1 MITLTKLN
9 FTISI
14 NSIDY
19 NNLFF
24 LRNFMNKYIK
34 KWTESSLILK
44 IFCGLIIGAILGI
57 TVPQYELIGLP
68 GELFVTALK
77 AIAPLL
83 VFVLVASALSKA
95 SDGIGHRFKT
105 VIFLYLSSTFLSAM
119 VAVLG
124 SYLFPVSMHLRNAS
138 DVSAPNGLGEVISSM
153 LLKVFAN
160 PLISLSQGD
169 YLGILFW
176 AVIFGICL
184 NKIASS
190 TTVTVFSDIAE
201 SINLVVRIIIQFAP
215 FGIMGLVFSAVSES
229 GLDIFIQYGQLVLL
243 LVVCIGSVAFIT
255 DPLIA
260 ALALRR
266 NPYPLVLTC
275 LKESGVTAFFT
286 RSSAANIPVNMR
298 LCERLGLDRDFFSIS
313 IPLGATINMEGAA
326 ITITIM
332 TLAVCHTL
340 GISVDLPTTIV
351 LSIIST
357 LAACGSSGV
366 AGGSLLLIPM
376 ACSLFGIP
384 ADISMQAI
392 AVGFIIGVIQ
402 DSCET
407 ALNSSG
413 DALFS
418 ATAEYFDRAR
428 RGEDM
433 RFLGEFAKNKSK

>member
-1 MITLTKLN
+1 
-9 FTISI
+9 
-14 NSIDY
+14 
-19 NNLFF
+19 
-24 LRNFMNKYIK
+24 MNKYVE
-34 KWTESSLILK
+34 KWVESSLILK
-44 IFCGLIIGAILGI
+44 ILIGLIIGAILGLA
-57 TVPQYELIGLP
+57 VPQYEMIGLL
-68 GELFVTALK
+68 GQLFVSALK

-95 SDGIGHRFKT
+95 GEGIRSRFKT
-105 VIFLYLSSTFLSAM
+105 VIVLYIFSTFLSAM
-119 VAVLG
+119 VAVTG
-124 SYLFPVSMHLRNAS
+124 SFLFPVSMHLTQAGKVTAFP
-138 DVSAPNGLGEVISSM
+138 VSMHLTQAGKVTAPGGLGEVISNM
-153 LLKVFAN
+153 LLNIFTN
-160 PLISLSQGD
+160 PLQSLSQGD

-176 AVIFGICL
+176 AIVFGICL
-184 NKIASS
+184 KQVGSA
-190 TTVTVFSDIAE
+190 TTKNVFEDCANATSLI
-201 SINLVVRIIIQFAP
+201 VKGIIQFAP
-215 FGIMGLVFSAVSES
+215 IGIMSLVFSAVAES
-229 GLDIFIQYGQLVLL
+229 GLSIFIQYGQLILL
-243 LVVCIGSVAFIT
+243 LVACIATVALIT

-260 ALALRR
+260 AFALRR
-266 NPYPLVLTC
+266 NPYPLVFTC
-275 LKESGVTAFFT
+275 LKESGITAFFT

-298 LCERLGLDRDFFSIS
+298 LCERLGLDKDFYSIS

-340 GISVDLPTTIV
+340 GITVDLPTTIV
-351 LSIIST
+351 LCIIST
-357 LAACGSSGV
+357 LAAAGSSGV

-418 ATAEYFDRAR
+418 ATAEYHDRAKA
-428 RGEDM
+428 GEPVN
-433 RFLGEFAKNKSK
+433 FLGEFAKDKEEATA

>member
-1 MITLTKLN
+1 
-9 FTISI
+9 
-14 NSIDY
+14 
-19 NNLFF
+19 
-24 LRNFMNKYIK
+24 MNKYVK

-44 IFCGLIIGAILGI
+44 ILIGLIIGAILGLAI
-57 TVPQYELIGLP
+57 PQVDILGLP
-68 GELFVTALK
+68 GQLFVSALK

-95 SDGIGHRFKT
+95 GEGIGSRFKT
-105 VIFLYLSSTFLSAM
+105 VIVLYIFSTFLSAM
-119 VAVLG
+119 VAVTG
-124 SYLFPVSMHLRNAS
+124 SFLFPVTMHLTEAGN
-138 DVSAPNGLGEVISSM
+138 VTAPGGLGEVISNM
-153 LLKVFAN
+153 LLNIFAN
-160 PLISLSQGD
+160 PLLSLSQGD

-176 AVIFGICL
+176 AIVFGICL
-184 NKIASS
+184 KKVATSH
-190 TTVTVFSDIAE
+190 TKTVLVECADAISM
-201 SINLVVRIIIQFAP
+201 VVRGIIQFAP
-215 FGIMGLVFSAVSES
+215 IGIMSLVFSAVSES
-229 GLDIFIQYGQLVLL
+229 GLSIFVQYGQLILL
-243 LVVCIGSVAFIT
+243 LVGCIATVALIT

-260 ALALRR
+260 AVALRR
-266 NPYPLVLTC
+266 NPYPLVFTC
-275 LKESGVTAFFT
+275 LKESGITAFFT
-286 RSSAANIPVNMR
+286 RSSAANIPVNMS
-298 LCERLGLDRDFFSIS
+298 LCERLGLDKDFYSIS

-340 GISVDLPTTIV
+340 GIAVDLPTTIILCV
-351 LSIIST
+351 IST
-357 LAACGSSGV
+357 LAAAGSSGV

-418 ATAEYFDRAR
+418 ATAEYHDRVKA
-428 RGEDM
+428 GEPVN
-433 RFLGEFAKNKSK
+433 FLGEFAKNKEEEAII